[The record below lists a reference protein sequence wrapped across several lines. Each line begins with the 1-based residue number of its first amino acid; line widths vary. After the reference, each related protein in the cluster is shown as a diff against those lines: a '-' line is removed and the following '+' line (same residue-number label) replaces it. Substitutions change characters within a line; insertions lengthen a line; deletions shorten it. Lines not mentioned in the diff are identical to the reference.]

1 MHIAVIGR
9 GLIGSAAARHLAGQG
24 VRVTLIGPDEPADKA
39 SHRGVFASHYDEG
52 RITRRL
58 ESVPFWSVVSEASM
72 ARYAEIEAA
81 GGVPVFTRTG
91 GMMTGPADSVF
102 MADVARV
109 REACAIPSDRLD
121 ADGLAERFPFFRF
134 EPGIIGFFEP
144 GAGHIS
150 PRRLVAAQTAA
161 AAAAGVTV
169 LREEVAALSPGPK
182 GFAISTPGSEVTADR
197 VIVAAGGF
205 TNALLPKPLP
215 LSVYARTVAFFE
227 VDGDEAARLAAMPTL
242 VQQTRAGRDPYL
254 LPPIRY
260 PDGRL
265 YLKIGGDPVD
275 VTLPD
280 AAAAK
285 RWFRTEGSAEV
296 GRTLTADI
304 RALMPGLVIRAV
316 TTASCVT
323 TFTPWNRPVIDEI
336 APGFTVAAG
345 GCGRGAKCS
354 DELGRL
360 AAMRCLGR
368 AEPLLEETRLR

>member
-24 VRVTLIGPDEPADKA
+24 AEVTLVGPDEPADKTV
-39 SHRGVFASHYDEG
+39 HDGVFASHYDEG

-58 ESVPFWSVVSEASM
+58 ESVPFWSAVSEAAM
-72 ARYAEIEAA
+72 MRYGEIEAA
-81 GGVPVFTRTG
+81 AGMAFFTRTG
-91 GMMTGPADSVF
+91 AMMTGPADSAF

-109 REACAIPSDRLD
+109 RDAFAIPSERLD
-121 ADGLAERFPFFRF
+121 PEGLAARFPFFRF
-134 EPGIIGFFEP
+134 EPGVIGFHEP
-144 GAGHIS
+144 GGGHIS
-150 PRRLVAAQTAA
+150 PRRLVVAQTAA
-161 AAAAGVTV
+161 AAAAGVT
-169 LREEVAALSPGPK
+169 LRSEEVVALAPGPR
-182 GFAISTPGSEVTADR
+182 GFAISTPGGTVTADR

-205 TNALLPKPLP
+205 TNALLPRPLP

-227 VDGDEAARLAAMPTL
+227 VNGDEAARLAAMPTL
-242 VQQTRAGRDPYL
+242 VQQTAQGRDPYL

-265 YLKIGGDPVD
+265 YLKLGGDPVD

-280 AAAAK
+280 AEATK
-285 RWFRTEGSAEV
+285 RWFRTKGSAEV
-296 GRTLTADI
+296 GQVLADHI
-304 RALMPGLVIRAV
+304 RALMPGLAIRAV

-336 APGFTVAAG
+336 APGFTVATA

-368 AEPLLEETRLR
+368 DEPLLAETRLR

>member
-9 GLIGSAAARHLAGQG
+9 GLIGSAAVRHLVGQG
-24 VRVTLIGPDEPADKA
+24 VEVTLIGPDEPADKA
-39 SHRGVFASHYDEG
+39 AHTGVFASHYDEG

-58 ESVPFWSVVSEASM
+58 ESVPFWSAVSEASI
-72 ARYAEIEAA
+72 ARYPEIEAA
-81 GGVPVFTRTG
+81 GGLPFFSRTG
-91 GMMTGPADSVF
+91 AMMTGPADSAF
-102 MADVARV
+102 MADVSRV
-109 REACAIPSDRLD
+109 RAAFAIPSDRLD
-121 ADGLAERFPFFRF
+121 ATALGERFPFFRF
-134 EPGIIGFFEP
+134 EPGTIGFHEP
-144 GAGHIS
+144 GGGHIS
-150 PRRLVAAQTAA
+150 PRRLVAAQSAA
-161 AAAAGVTV
+161 AQAAGAS
-169 LREEVAALSPGPK
+169 LLCEEVVEIAPEGSGL
-182 GFAISTPGSEVTADR
+182 AISTRSARLRADR

-205 TNALLPKPLP
+205 TNALLPRPLP

-227 VDGDEAARLAAMPTL
+227 VGDDEAARLAAMPTL
-242 VQQTRAGRDPYL
+242 VQQTAEGRDPYL

-265 YLKIGGDPVD
+265 YLKLGGDPVD

-280 AAAAK
+280 ADAAK

-296 GRTLTADI
+296 GQALTDHI
-304 RALMPGLVIRAV
+304 RALMPGLAIRAV

-336 APGFTVAAG
+336 APGFTVAAA

-368 AEPLLEETRLR
+368 DEPLLAETRLR